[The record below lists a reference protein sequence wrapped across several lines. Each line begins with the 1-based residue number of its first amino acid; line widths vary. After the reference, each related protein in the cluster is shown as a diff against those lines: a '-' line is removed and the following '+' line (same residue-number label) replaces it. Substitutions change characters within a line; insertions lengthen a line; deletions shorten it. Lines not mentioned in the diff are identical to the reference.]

1 MLRSFSRG
9 LPALLV
15 CGWLAAPASAQVEAT
30 FAKLTPVKPTY
41 SVLPKSDTVR
51 RAVFSPDGLKVATVD
66 TRGVLRV
73 FAVQNPEK
81 AWTFPAPARDE
92 VVADAAAVAWSLD
105 GKFIVSGHKDGT
117 VRKLAADTGEK
128 VWQNKRHEGPVNDV
142 AVNRDADVVAA
153 ASDDKTV
160 RLFDAKGEQ
169 TWISK
174 LHADKV
180 LSVDLTYNGKFVLSG
195 DAAGVLLLC
204 GAVNEPEKTTPL
216 VVRRFPRS
224 DAAIIRV
231 ALDPKTSLTDPLE
244 VTGPGKTVGEPQ
256 TDPIKLRLLAADRA
270 GVVTY
275 YDLEK
280 TKPMRQRK
288 FSDAVVD
295 IGLSPADKDSIQTA
309 IVGTKKGG
317 FAYRPQDADAV
328 AYQLEFAL
336 PFCVAIADDGR
347 TVLVGGTP
355 DPSADKYNG
364 AVLVY
369 ALN

>member
-1 MLRSFSRG
+1 M
-9 LPALLV
+9 V
-15 CGWLAAPASAQVEAT
+15 CGSLAAPASAQVEAT
-30 FAKLTPVKPTY
+30 FPKLTAVKASYT
-41 SVLPKSDTVR
+41 VLPKADTVR

-66 TRGVLRV
+66 ARGVLRV
-73 FAVQNPEK
+73 LAVQNPEK
-81 AWTFPAPARDE
+81 AWSFPPRDDAA
-92 VVADAAAVAWSLD
+92 ADAASVAWSVD
-105 GKFIVSGHKDGT
+105 GKFIITGHQDGT

-128 VWQNKRHEGPVNDV
+128 VWQNKRFEGPVNDV

-174 LHADKV
+174 HHADKV

-216 VVRRFPRS
+216 IVRRFPKS
-224 DAAIIRV
+224 DVAIVRV

-244 VTGPGKTVGEPQ
+244 LTGPGKTVGDPG

-295 IGLSPADKDSIQTA
+295 IGLSPADKDSHQTA
-309 IVGTKKGG
+309 IVGTKKGT
-317 FAYRPQDADAV
+317 FAYRPQDADAA

-347 TVLVGGTP
+347 TALVGGAPTP
-355 DPSADKYNG
+355 NADKVSG
-364 AVLVY
+364 AVHVFS
-369 ALN
+369 LN